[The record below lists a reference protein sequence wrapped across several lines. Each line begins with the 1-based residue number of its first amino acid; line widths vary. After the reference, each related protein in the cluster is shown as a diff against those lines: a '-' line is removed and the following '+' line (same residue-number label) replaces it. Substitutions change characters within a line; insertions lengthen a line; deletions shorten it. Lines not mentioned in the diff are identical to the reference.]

1 MILLTGATGANGREI
16 ARLLAQR
23 GVPFRAMVRDANRA
37 ADIAA
42 LPGAQIVAGDF
53 EKSETLNAALVGVE
67 TAFLLC
73 APDPRQAELQ
83 SNFVEAAKR
92 ASRMR
97 HMVHFSA
104 IGASPE
110 SPFRFGRIH
119 GQTEEQIKSSRLKWT
134 ILRPN
139 SFMQNW
145 LAFAPAV
152 KQTGTI
158 HDPLET
164 VVVSYVDVRDI
175 ARVAAAVLTD
185 PAAHEGKSYEITG
198 PAALAGAHVADA
210 LSQATGKTI
219 GYQAV
224 PLDAFVQGAKASGVP
239 PWQAD
244 GLGGLYAW
252 LAQGNGA
259 AVTNT
264 IRDVTGKMPARF
276 AAWAR
281 ENAPAFTEEKK

>member
-1 MILLTGATGANGREI
+1 MILLTGATGNNGREI
-16 ARLLAQR
+16 ARLLSQR
-23 GVPFRAMVRDANRA
+23 GISFRAMVRDKNKA
-37 ADIAA
+37 ADLAA
-42 LPGAQIVAGDF
+42 LPGAQLVVGDF
-53 EKSETLNAALVGVE
+53 EKLETLNAALAGVE
-67 TAFLLC
+67 TAFLLSS
-73 APDPRQAELQ
+73 PGSRQAELQ
-83 SNFVEAAKR
+83 GNFVEAAKR

-97 HMVHFSA
+97 HLVHFSA
-104 IGASPE
+104 IGASPQC
-110 SPFRFGRIH
+110 PFRFGRAH

-145 LAFAPAV
+145 LGFAPAI
-152 KQTGTI
+152 KQTGMI
-158 HDPLET
+158 HDPLDT
-164 VVVSYVDVRDI
+164 VVVAYVDVRDI

-185 PAAHEGKSYEITG
+185 PAAHASASYDISG
-198 PAALAGAHVADA
+198 PAALAGAHVAAA

-224 PLDAFVQGAKASGVP
+224 PLETFVQNAKTSGVP

-244 GLGGLYAW
+244 GMGELYAW
-252 LAQGNGA
+252 LAQNNGA

-264 IRDVTGKMPARF
+264 IRDVTGKTPGRF